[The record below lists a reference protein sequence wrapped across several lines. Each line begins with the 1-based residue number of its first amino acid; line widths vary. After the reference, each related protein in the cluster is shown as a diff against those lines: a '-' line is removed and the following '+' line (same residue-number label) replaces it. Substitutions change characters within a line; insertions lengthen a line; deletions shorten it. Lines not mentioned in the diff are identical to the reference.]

1 MKKKNQSNKK
11 LSVKRSRKIISPK
24 NSQKQGGAAEKRKAE
39 SMMWYKLKSDA
50 MGKRP
55 RQHQ

>member
-1 MKKKNQSNKK
+1 MKKKNQSKK
-11 LSVKRSRKIISPK
+11 LSAKRSRKIISPK
-24 NSQKQGGAAEKRKAE
+24 IAMKQGGSAEKKAA
-39 SMMWYKLKSDA
+39 SLAWYKWKSAA

>member
-1 MKKKNQSNKK
+1 MKKKNQSKK
-11 LSVKRSRKIISPK
+11 LSAKRSRKIISPK
-24 NSQKQGGAAEKRKAE
+24 NTMKQGGAAQKKAT
-39 SMMWYKLKSDA
+39 SLDWYKWKSAA